1 MWVRARKVTGSATT
15 ITASARRR
23 KIDSFRG
30 DATFGSWVYRIV
42 VNAAYQCC
50 RRRRRREADNL
61 LPAFDG
67 HGRHVAPVADWSYM
81 PMTDECPDRLVGG
94 RGSD

>member
-1 MWVRARKVTGSATT
+1 MLQRW
-15 ITASARRR
+15 
-23 KIDSFRG
+23 
-30 DATFGSWVYRIV
+30 
-42 VNAAYQCC
+42 
-50 RRRRRREADNL
+50 RRREADNL

-81 PMTDECPDRLVGG
+81 PMTDECPDRRQGG